1 MGGARAYFSEQE
13 VPRMM
18 VSSLGRHAPRDFEK
32 DLARAYDGDVP
43 PPYYY
48 WDIGLAR
55 RHMPALQRPGEIDA
69 VLPYRALPPGFVS
82 AAAISIDELDEMLE
96 RKARREEQSG

>member
-1 MGGARAYFSEQE
+1 
-13 VPRMM
+13 MM
-18 VSSLGRHAPRDFEK
+18 MSSLGRHVPRDFEK
-32 DLARAYDGDVP
+32 DLARAYEGEVP

-55 RHMPALQRPGEIDA
+55 RHMPALDRPGEIEA
-69 VLPYRALPPGFVS
+69 VLPYMALPVEFLL

-96 RKARREEQSG
+96 RQARREERVY

>member
-1 MGGARAYFSEQE
+1 
-13 VPRMM
+13 MM
-18 VSSLGRHAPRDFEK
+18 VSSLGRHVARDFEK
-32 DLARAYDGDVP
+32 DLVRAYDGEIP

-55 RHMPALQRPGEIDA
+55 RHRPALHRPGEIDA
-69 VLPYRALPPGFVS
+69 VLPYRALPVEFIL

-96 RKARREEQSG
+96 RRARREEHSG

>member
-1 MGGARAYFSEQE
+1 
-13 VPRMM
+13 MM
-18 VSSLGRHAPRDFEK
+18 MSSLGRHIPRDFEK

-55 RHMPALQRPGEIDA
+55 RHLPALHRPGEIDA
-69 VLPYRALPPGFVS
+69 VLPYRALPPEFIL

-96 RKARREEQSG
+96 RRARREEQSG